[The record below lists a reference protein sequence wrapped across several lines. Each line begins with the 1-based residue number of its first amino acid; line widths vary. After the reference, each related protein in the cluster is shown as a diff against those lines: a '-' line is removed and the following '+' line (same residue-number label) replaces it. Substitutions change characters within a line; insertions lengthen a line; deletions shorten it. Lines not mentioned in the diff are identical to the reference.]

1 MPSIDVSRLQVSLEE
16 GERWRRTLSITIPK
30 EIVQAERSS
39 AIRKLARQVQL
50 PGFRAGKVPA
60 SVVEKR
66 FGPAVDQ
73 ELLDRVI
80 GEAYRKVLDD
90 RGLRPISEGEVG
102 EVEFKADTDLTFDI
116 SFDVRPEIEFARTGG
131 FEVTRP
137 KLEVG
142 DEQVDQV
149 LERLR
154 EQKGTWVP
162 VDSGTPEDGD
172 RVSVRIQRLADEGD
186 EPRPYE
192 FTIGKD
198 EAIPDV
204 EKAITTLEV
213 GGQDDFTITFPDDI
227 ENEERRGTTDE
238 LRIFLDGRKVLE
250 KPELDDDFAKE
261 AGDFESLEELRARIL
276 EDLKKESEE
285 EAESTVR
292 GRLLDQLLAA
302 NPFQVPESMV
312 DQYLH
317 SMLGGEEKL
326 PEEQLAMAR
335 EQMGGRAELAVKRF
349 IAIDE
354 LARAKDLQATED
366 EVDDRIEEMAE
377 RAGTDP
383 GDLYARLQKA
393 GRLEQLEREITERK
407 LFEFLKSESTI
418 KEEG

>member
-312 DQYLH
+312 DQYLQ

-335 EQMGGRAELAVKRF
+335 EQMGDRAELAVKRF

-407 LFEFLKSESTI
+407 LFEFLKSESMI